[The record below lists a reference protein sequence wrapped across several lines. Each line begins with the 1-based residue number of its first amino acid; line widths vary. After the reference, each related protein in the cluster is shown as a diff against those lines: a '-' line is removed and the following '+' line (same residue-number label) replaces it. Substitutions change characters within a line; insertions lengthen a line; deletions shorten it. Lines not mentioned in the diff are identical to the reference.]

1 MANLSTI
8 SKSITQL
15 SPNEQLELILL
26 RRSQRR
32 ILKETTEKQQ
42 ADTQKSEDFLAGLSD
57 AKLEAFLALI
67 EES

>member
-15 SPNEQLELILL
+15 SPNEQLDLIIL

-32 ILKETTEKQQ
+32 ILKETTKKKQ
-42 ADTQKSEDFLAGLSD
+42 ADTQKSEDFLASLSED
-57 AKLEAFLALI
+57 KLEAFLALM
-67 EES
+67 EDA